1 MVVLSEAR
9 YCDQPSYGQSLRNKY
24 TYSEAFPD
32 RPSDTVPSHRHTFI
46 ALSQISVIAQQGKLI
61 TYRSTHKQVTIE
73 DSSDL

>member
-9 YCDQPSYGQSLRNKY
+9 YCDQLSYGQSLKNKY

-32 RPSDTVPSHRHTFI
+32 RPSSTFTIHKQPSI
-46 ALSQISVIAQQGKLI
+46 ALSQRSRIAQQEKVI

-73 DSSDL
+73 DNWDL

>member
-9 YCDQPSYGQSLRNKY
+9 YCDQPSYGQPLRNKY

-32 RPSDTVPSHRHTFI
+32 RPSCTLTIHKHPSI
-46 ALSQISVIAQQGKLI
+46 ALLQMSLIVQQEKFI

-73 DSSDL
+73 DSCDL